1 MLILREQ
8 KKIFKPL
15 YSHLGDGI
23 FILDP
28 STPKIIMPFLE
39 RPFGSTQS
47 RILEL
52 VESTKR
58 VSYEITQ
65 EADIIEIK
73 PNFWTKKGLRTFF
86 KKGFYSYN
94 IILIIFYLFPGS
106 ILGCFLYNDCY
117 LQPQITRDFI
127 ISSNHFY
134 AFFLLTSLG
143 VFSFHNTKKINF
155 LIIYLFLLSIILELF
170 HIIIPNRGFE
180 MSDLFGNIVGVIL
193 VILIYK
199 IVIRYVKT

>member
-1 MLILREQ
+1 M
-8 KKIFKPL
+8 KKIK
-15 YSHLGDGI
+15 
-23 FILDP
+23 
-28 STPKIIMPFLE
+28 
-39 RPFGSTQS
+39 
-47 RILEL
+47 
-52 VESTKR
+52 
-58 VSYEITQ
+58 
-65 EADIIEIK
+65 
-73 PNFWTKKGLRTFF
+73 NFF
-86 KKGFYSYN
+86 KIGFYSAN
-94 IILIIFYLFPGS
+94 IILVILYLFPGS

-117 LQPQITRDFI
+117 IQPQITRDFI

-134 AFFLLTSLG
+134 AFILLTSLG

-155 LIIYLFLLSIILELF
+155 LSVYLFLLSIFLELF